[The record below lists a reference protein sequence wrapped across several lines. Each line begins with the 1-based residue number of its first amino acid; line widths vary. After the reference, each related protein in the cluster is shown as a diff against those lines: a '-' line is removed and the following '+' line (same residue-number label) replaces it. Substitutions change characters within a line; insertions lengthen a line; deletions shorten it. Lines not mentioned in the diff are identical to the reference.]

1 MDVNSKNI
9 CCLCGLKKADITKEH
24 LFPKGFF
31 NTPRPSN
38 LPRRIPA
45 CYECNNGLSK
55 DEEDFRVFL
64 ATGMAYES
72 NAGKRIWTEKIRP
85 DLKGKRPRLK
95 QSIRSMVKK
104 LRIVDKSGTVVGH
117 LPILEIDRD
126 SANRVLRKI
135 AKGLYYLDTQR
146 VFPPHLEILVGY
158 YAENPEIISPSL
170 DEAKRRARRVDL
182 GQGEVTY
189 WRITEKDKPE
199 ESLTWIRFYEDKIFL
214 ICTTRQNTTLG

>member
-1 MDVNSKNI
+1 MNSENI
-9 CCLCGLKKADITKEH
+9 CCLCGFKKADITKEH

-55 DEEDFRVFL
+55 DEEHFRVFL

-72 NAGKRIWTEKIRP
+72 NAGKRMWTEKIRP
-85 DLKGKRPRLK
+85 DLKGKRRGLK
-95 QSIRSMVKK
+95 QRIRSKAKQV
-104 LRIVDKSGTVVGH
+104 RVVSESGDFIGYAH
-117 LPILEIDRD
+117 ILEMNRE
-126 SANRVLRKI
+126 SANRVLWKI

-146 VFPPHLEILVGY
+146 VLPSEVEILVGY
-158 YAENPEIISPSL
+158 SAENPEIIFPPL
-170 DEAKRRARRVDL
+170 DEALKGAKKIEL
-182 GQGEVTY
+182 GSGEVTY
-189 WRITEKDKPE
+189 WRNTIKDNPE

-214 ICTTRQNTTLG
+214 ICTTRQNTALG